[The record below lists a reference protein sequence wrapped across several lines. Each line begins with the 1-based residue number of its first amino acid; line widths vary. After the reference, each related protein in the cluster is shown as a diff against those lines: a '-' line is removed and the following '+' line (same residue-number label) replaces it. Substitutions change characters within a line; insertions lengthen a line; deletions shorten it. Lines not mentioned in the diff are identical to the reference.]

1 MGNEDRGAARR
12 KLSAEE
18 LAVLRGIARG
28 DDFNTIGRRLSLA
41 PATIAY
47 HATKLRRL
55 LNAPNLPAL
64 VAIAFVVGLLTNDV
78 VGLDFLLDLS
88 E

>member
-1 MGNEDRGAARR
+1 MGTEDRDAARR

-18 LAVLRGIARG
+18 LAVLQGIARG
-28 DDFNTIGRRLSLA
+28 DDFNTIARKLSLA

-64 VAIAFVVGLLTNDV
+64 VAIAFVIGLLTNDV

>member
-1 MGNEDRGAARR
+1 METDDGHSGRR

-18 LAVLRGIARG
+18 HAVLRGIARG
-28 DDFNTIGRRLSLA
+28 DDFGTIARALSLA

-64 VAIAFVVGLLTNDV
+64 VALAFVAGLLTNDV
-78 VGLDFLLDLS
+78 LGLDALLDLG